1 MQSPELLAPAGNFE
15 KLKTALRFG
24 ADAVYLGGKF
34 FSLRSFSDNFTDEE
48 LKAAAEYVHAR
59 GKKMYVT
66 VNIFAKN
73 SDFSQLEK
81 TFRFLQEIGADAAL
95 VTDAGAFA
103 LARKVAP
110 NLPLHISTQANT
122 TNAYA
127 ARFWQ
132 EAGAERVVL
141 ARELSLQEI
150 GADAALVTD
159 AGAFALARKVAP
171 NLPLHISTQA
181 NTTNAYAARFWQEAG
196 AERVVL
202 ARELSLQE
210 IAQIRDHCPGL
221 ELEAFVHGAMCI
233 SYSGRCLLSN
243 YLAHR
248 DSNRGA
254 CVQACRWK
262 FDLRARREEV
272 GGLTAEEDERGT
284 YLLNSKDLNMLS
296 HLEEMR
302 RAGVCSFK
310 IEGRMK
316 SSYYLAT
323 VVNAYRRVLDKT
335 LSVEEGQE
343 ELKKVAHRA
352 FTTAYM
358 FGDNAETVNYEDS
371 QESGTRE
378 YVADVL
384 ADGLVQMRNRF
395 RTGDKLEILSP
406 TDTFNRTFTVENMED
421 EAGAPVQDAKL
432 VMQKLRLSCPYPLR
446 EGDILRRV

>member
-24 ADAVYLGGKF
+24 ADAVYLGGKS

-95 VTDAGAFA
+95 VTDAG
-103 LARKVAP
+103 V
-110 NLPLHISTQANT
+110 
-122 TNAYA
+122 
-127 ARFWQ
+127 
-132 EAGAERVVL
+132 
-141 ARELSLQEI
+141 
-150 GADAALVTD
+150 
-159 AGAFALARKVAP
+159 FALARKVAP

-262 FDLRARREEV
+262 FDLRARREE
-272 GGLTAEEDERGT
+272 GGSLTAEEDERGT

-406 TDTFNRTFTVENMED
+406 TDTFNRVFTVENMED